1 MKKRLSQVAEF
12 AGVSETTARRVLNGA
27 TDVAPATRDAV
38 LTAMDVCGFERPRGM
53 QRERAALVG
62 LVVPDLQNP
71 IFPAFVEA
79 LAGLLN
85 KRGLI
90 PVLCTRTADGV
101 SEAHYIDMILKQ
113 NVGGIIF
120 VGASYA
126 DAGPEHGRALRERRI
141 PIVLLN
147 AADENPGVAQVSI
160 DDSASAQQVLGHLS
174 SLGHERI
181 GMILGPVGHVPSARK
196 LAGYQA
202 FCAQRAGAGTGPA
215 EDRRRL
221 VAHGLFSMEGGA
233 TALPRLLAYGATAVV
248 CASDAL
254 ALGAI
259 RAARRQ
265 GLRVPEDLSVVGFD
279 DSLYMVATDPPL
291 TTARQPVQAMAAAVI
306 ASLVSQMKGH
316 ATEGETMMFDTE
328 LIVRSSTAPPPPAA
342 RRRRA
347 VDA

>member
-38 LTAMDVCGFERPRGM
+38 LTAMDVCGFERPREM
-53 QRERAALVG
+53 RQQRAALVG

-71 IFPAFVEA
+71 IFPAFTEA
-79 LAGLLN
+79 IAGLLN

-126 DAGPEHGRALRERRI
+126 DVGPEQGSALRERQV

-147 AADENPGVAQVSI
+147 AADENLGIAQVSI
-160 DDSASAQQVLGHLS
+160 DDAASARQVLGHLAAM
-174 SLGHERI
+174 GHERI

-196 LAGYQA
+196 LAGFQA
-202 FCAQRAGAGTGPA
+202 FCGTRDALKG
-215 EDRRRL
+215 DWRGL

-233 TALPRLLAYGATAVV
+233 TALPRLLAEGVTAVV

-291 TTARQPVQAMAAAVI
+291 TTARQPVQAMAAAAV

-316 ATEGETMMFDTE
+316 AQAGEQMMFDTE
-328 LIVRSSTAPPPPAA
+328 LIVRSSTAPPA
-342 RRRRA
+342 RTARTRTG
-347 VDA
+347 

>member
-27 TDVAPATRDAV
+27 TDVSPATRDAV
-38 LTAMDVCGFERPRGM
+38 LTAMDVCGFERPR
-53 QRERAALVG
+53 QLQQERAALVG

-71 IFPAFVEA
+71 IFPAFAEA

-85 KRGLI
+85 KRGFI

-120 VGASYA
+120 IGASYA
-126 DAGPEHGRALRERRI
+126 DAGPEQGRALRERQI

-147 AADENPGVAQVSI
+147 AADENAGVAQVSI
-160 DDSASAQQVLGHLS
+160 DDAASAQQVLAHLS
-174 SLGHERI
+174 ALGHRRI
-181 GMILGPVGHVPSARK
+181 GMILGPVGHVPSAHK

-202 FCAQRAGAGTGPA
+202 FRARQGDSEG
-215 EDRRRL
+215 DWRKL

-233 TALPRLLAYGATAVV
+233 TALPRLLEGGVTAVV

-279 DSLYMVATDPPL
+279 DSPYMVATDPPL
-291 TTARQPVQAMAAAVI
+291 TTARQPVQAMAAAAI

-316 ATEGETMMFDTE
+316 ATEGESMMFDTE
-328 LIVRSSTAPPPPAA
+328 LIVRSSTAPPS
-342 RRRRA
+342 RSRSR
-347 VDA
+347 

>member
-27 TDVAPATRDAV
+27 TDVAPSTRDAV
-38 LTAMDVCGFERPRGM
+38 LTAMDVCGFERPRDM

-126 DAGPEHGRALRERRI
+126 DAGPEHGRALRERRL

-147 AADENPGVAQVSI
+147 AADENLGVAQVSI
-160 DDSASAQQVLGHLS
+160 DDSASAQQVLGHLA

-196 LAGYQA
+196 LAGYQT
-202 FCAQRAGAGTGPA
+202 FCEQRTSAGSAGPG
-215 EDRRRL
+215 EDWRQL
-221 VAHGLFSMEGGA
+221 VSHGLFSMEGGA
-233 TALPRLLAYGATAVV
+233 TALPRLLAHGATAVV

-306 ASLVSQMKGH
+306 ASLASQMKGH
-316 ATEGETMMFDTE
+316 ATEGEMMMFDTE
-328 LIVRSSTAPPPPAA
+328 LIVRSSTAPPPSVA
-342 RRRRA
+342 RGSRA
-347 VDA
+347 S

>member
-38 LTAMDVCGFERPRGM
+38 LTAMDVCGFERPRELR
-53 QRERAALVG
+53 QERAALVG

-71 IFPAFVEA
+71 IFPAFTEA

-126 DAGPEHGRALRERRI
+126 DAGPEQGRALRERRI
-141 PIVLLN
+141 PVVLLN
-147 AADENPGVAQVSI
+147 AADENLGVAQVSV
-160 DDSASAQQVLGHLS
+160 DDAASAEQVLNHLAAM
-174 SLGHERI
+174 GHERI

-196 LAGYQA
+196 LAGYER
-202 FCAQRAGAGTGPA
+202 FHG
-215 EDRRRL
+215 RRGGGLPDGRRKL

-233 TALPRLLAYGATAVV
+233 TALPRLLAEGVTAVV

-279 DSLYMVATDPPL
+279 DSPYMVATDPPL
-291 TTARQPVQAMAAAVI
+291 TTARQPVHAMAAAAV
-306 ASLVSQMKGH
+306 ASLAAQMKGH
-316 ATEGETMMFDTE
+316 APAGESMMFDTE
-328 LIVRSSTAPPPPAA
+328 LIVRSSTAPPA
-342 RRRRA
+342 RTGGG
-347 VDA
+347 